1 MVQLSFS
8 IIRKCLTTD
17 VREGLPTVRQVLPT
31 DCPPNSGKID
41 KDGLIWIEMCLQNR
55 TGYEELTPVVA
66 RLWRD
71 KDTDG

>member
-8 IIRKCLTTD
+8 IIRKCLTTN

-31 DCPPNSGKID
+31 DCPPNGGKMD
-41 KDGLIWIEMCLQNR
+41 KNGLIWIEMCLQNR
-55 TGYEELTPVVA
+55 TGYEKRNPVVA